1 MDAEQFRTAGYAA
14 VDQSML
20 GELYSAAFNAPAF
33 NWICSPAVTELET
46 IVLDWMADLCG
57 LPGCY
62 KSISEG
68 GGVIQGSASE
78 AVVTVMIAARDRYLR
93 NATKHISDEKE
104 REDAFYARRTRLVAL
119 GSAMAHSSTQKAA
132 QIAGV
137 RFRAVP
143 APAEEGY
150 RMTGSTLKETV
161 EQCLVEELEP
171 FYLTATLGTTST
183 CAIDDFPSLAATLPS
198 LPLSHPLWTHIDAAY
213 AGVALILPEYQHH
226 ATHFAT
232 FDSFNTNM
240 HKWLLTNFDASLL
253 YVRARKPLID
263 ALSITPAYLR
273 NARSDSGL
281 VTDYRDWQIPLGR
294 RFRSLK
300 IWFVL
305 RTYGVHGLREY
316 LRNHIVL
323 GERFA
328 GWVSGREDLFTV
340 VSGPAFALT
349 VLRVNA
355 PIPASTAAVGTKSVT
370 ETRDEPGTADEVIGK
385 EVEEDVGK
393 RGNEV
398 TREVYERINAGG
410 KVMLTSTVV
419 GERYVIR
426 IVSGNP
432 QTDLEHLRKAFNVL
446 VATAEEVRVK
456 MLEGANGH
464 VSG

>member
-1 MDAEQFRTAGYAA
+1 MAFFPSNSSYPG
-14 VDQSML
+14 ML

-171 FYLTATLGTTST
+171 FYLTATLGK
-183 CAIDDFPSLAATLPS
+183 TLYVPC
-198 LPLSHPLWTHIDAAY
+198 SHPSCNP
-213 AGVALILPEYQHH
+213 VSLI
-226 ATHFAT
+226 
-232 FDSFNTNM
+232 
-240 HKWLLTNFDASLL
+240 
-253 YVRARKPLID
+253 
-263 ALSITPAYLR
+263 
-273 NARSDSGL
+273 
-281 VTDYRDWQIPLGR
+281 
-294 RFRSLK
+294 
-300 IWFVL
+300 
-305 RTYGVHGLREY
+305 
-316 LRNHIVL
+316 
-323 GERFA
+323 
-328 GWVSGREDLFTV
+328 
-340 VSGPAFALT
+340 
-349 VLRVNA
+349 
-355 PIPASTAAVGTKSVT
+355 
-370 ETRDEPGTADEVIGK
+370 
-385 EVEEDVGK
+385 
-393 RGNEV
+393 
-398 TREVYERINAGG
+398 
-410 KVMLTSTVV
+410 
-419 GERYVIR
+419 
-426 IVSGNP
+426 
-432 QTDLEHLRKAFNVL
+432 
-446 VATAEEVRVK
+446 
-456 MLEGANGH
+456 
-464 VSG
+464 